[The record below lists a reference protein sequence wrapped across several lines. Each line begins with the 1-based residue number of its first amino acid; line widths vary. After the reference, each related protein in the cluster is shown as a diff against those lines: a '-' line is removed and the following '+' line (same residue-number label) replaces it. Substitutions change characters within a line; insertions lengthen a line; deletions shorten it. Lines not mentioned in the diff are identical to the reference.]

1 MMPPEAVGAGDASG
15 STHRHPPMDPGSAT
29 THRFH
34 STHPRSS
41 AHTQS
46 LGSERWD
53 LTAVRTMH
61 SAALDGVGAAPS
73 TAGGTPAT
81 GTDYEYLA

>member
-1 MMPPEAVGAGDASG
+1 MTRPEVGGPSASASA
-15 STHRHPPMDPGSAT
+15 STYHRMDQVSAT

-41 AHTQS
+41 TQPQS

-53 LTAVRTMH
+53 LTAVKTMH

-81 GTDYEYLA
+81 GTDCEYLA